1 VWKMRRR
8 TVVPALHKKYLA
20 AMVGMFGECALHGS
34 AMLEQSHRVRR
45 PPKRWAQ
52 CGRRAGQGRVEAEEA
67 GAGVQGPWQP
77 RGNGR
82 GGGSGRACGIQ
93 C

>member
-1 VWKMRRR
+1 M
-8 TVVPALHKKYLA
+8 VPALHKKYLA

-45 PPKRWAQ
+45 APKRWLQ
-52 CGRRAGQGRVEAEEA
+52 CGRGAGQGRVEAEEA
-67 GAGVQGPWQP
+67 GAGVHRLWQS